1 MMSEP
6 PAQMERTLR
15 RQKRQMTIAGLVVTT
30 AWLAMGSWL
39 LWHVGFPDGLRL
51 NDIGDFLSGVVAPLA
66 FIWLVIGYFQQGAE
80 LSLNSRSLALQVKEM
95 QESVRQQSEQAAA
108 LVSSE
113 AHSRRDV
120 LMRVIAFYTD
130 LLASYACDLWR
141 LAGGIE
147 EERIAQ
153 AWDRYSK
160 GDRDI
165 FFFGLI
171 DALRPSSPALPE
183 AVGTEEDREELA
195 HLSEEYLRIYDAFI
209 AELGRL
215 DEAHVL
221 HDIYLAGDMKIVKDL
236 LGTVQAAARKP

>member
-1 MMSEP
+1 MAEAP
-6 PAQMERTLR
+6 EQMERTLL
-15 RQKRQMTIAGLVVTT
+15 RQKRMMTIAGLVVTI
-30 AWLAMGSWL
+30 AWASMGLWL

-95 QESVRQQSEQAAA
+95 QESVRQQSEQTAA
-108 LVSSE
+108 LIRSE

-120 LMRVIAFYTD
+120 LMRVVAFYTD

-141 LAGGIE
+141 LVAEVE
-147 EERIAQ
+147 EDRIAQ
-153 AWDRYSK
+153 AWGRYSK

-165 FFFGLI
+165 FFFGLT
-171 DALRPSSPALPE
+171 DALRPSSPALPSAIRSEE
-183 AVGTEEDREELA
+183 ARLELT
-195 HLSEEYLRIYDAFI
+195 HMSEEYLRIYDAFV
-209 AELGRL
+209 AELTRL

-221 HDIYLAGDMKIVKDL
+221 REIYSSGDMKIVKDL
-236 LGTVQAAARKP
+236 VEKLREAASRA

>member
-1 MMSEP
+1 MTEQP
-6 PAQMERTLR
+6 EQMEQKLL
-15 RQKRQMTIAGLVVTT
+15 RQKRLMTLAGLVVTI
-30 AWLAMGSWL
+30 AWAGMGLWL

-108 LVSSE
+108 MVRSE
-113 AHSRRDV
+113 THSRRDV
-120 LMRVIAFYTD
+120 LMRVVAFYTD

-141 LAGGIE
+141 LVE
-147 EERIAQ
+147 EVSDDRVAQ
-153 AWDRYSK
+153 TWDRYSK

-165 FFFGLI
+165 FFFSLI
-171 DALRPSSPALPE
+171 DTLRPISPALPAAVRSEE
-183 AVGTEEDREELA
+183 ARLELI
-195 HLSEEYLRIYDAFI
+195 HLGEEYLRIYDAFI
-209 AELGRL
+209 AELTRL

-221 HDIYLAGDMKIVKDL
+221 REIYSSGDMQIVKELVERLRD
-236 LGTVQAAARKP
+236 AARQS